1 MRCTV
6 TTSACP
12 CGCLR
17 WAPVGGKGEAQVGG
31 KVRRRYADQYLT
43 PGQGSRLAG
52 VPAVGEVQVGGQL
65 PDAGQDA
72 GRAGVPAVGEVH
84 EVRPGIRINT

>member
-6 TTSACP
+6 LPARAHAVAS
-12 CGCLR
+12 
-17 WAPVGGKGEAQVGG
+17 GGRRLAG

-43 PGQGSRLAG
+43 PGQGSRRAG

-65 PDAGQDA
+65 PDAGP
-72 GRAGVPAVGEVH
+72 R
-84 EVRPGIRINT
+84 